1 MSDSVTAWTVTPPG
15 CSVHGTSRARI
26 LQWVVISSSRG
37 LSTYPVPNSIFYKG
51 LFTITATLGDK
62 CFCVCVSPSVVSD
75 SLPPHGL
82 GPTRLLCPWDS
93 PGKNPGVGCH
103 LLLQGIFPT
112 QASLFPLCIEIILDS
127 LSCPLRTVPRACKEI
142 TTSFRLSTMES
153 TICSF
158 TQHDILDLLPY

>member
-1 MSDSVTAWTVTPPG
+1 MLSHVRLCDRMDCNPPG

-62 CFCVCVSPSVVSD
+62 CFCVCVSHSVVSD

-82 GPTRLLCPWDS
+82 GPTRLLCSWDF
-93 PGKNPGVGCH
+93 PGKNTGLGCH
-103 LLLQGIFPT
+103 FLLQGVFLT
-112 QASLFPLCIEIILDS
+112 QGLNPGLPHCSQILYHLSHTLGLKCFYHHLKICTPKTKGPWVTWLFHTA
-127 LSCPLRTVPRACKEI
+127 RR
-142 TTSFRLSTMES
+142 RN
-153 TICSF
+153 
-158 TQHDILDLLPY
+158 

>member
-1 MSDSVTAWTVTPPG
+1 MDCNPPG

-62 CFCVCVSPSVVSD
+62 CFCVCVSHSVVSD

-82 GPTRLLCPWDS
+82 GPTRLLCSWDF
-93 PGKNPGVGCH
+93 PGKNTGLGCH
-103 LLLQGIFPT
+103 FLLQGSFPT
-112 QASLFPLCIEIILDS
+112 QRLNPRLLHWQADS
-127 LSCPLRTVPRACKEI
+127 LLLSQPEKPPHGRYTEEIVASCDPGW
-142 TTSFRLSTMES
+142 ES
-153 TICSF
+153 QKVVHYVGRCQTGS
-158 TQHDILDLLPY
+158 